1 MSNWK
6 GKYQHLAI
14 QNQFLLLFLVLIISF
29 IPCYIIGITPVVV
42 SDATDSIN
50 GQNIDLY
57 KWLQSWSSIGIF
69 ILSSIIFIYLTEKKF
84 VISTSFTR
92 AQLLLAICS
101 MLFCLPII
109 NFLALWNE
117 GLHLPEFMA
126 QIENWMRLSEAKS
139 ATIMEYFVAMDSY
152 TDLVINLVVIA
163 LIPAIGEEFLFRGV
177 IQRGLIKW
185 KKKPHFG
192 IWISAFLFSALHMQF
207 LGFIPRFLI
216 GGFFGYLFLWSGS
229 IWLPVITHFLNNAL
243 AVLVIFTSSSVVASK
258 KIESMGANSG
268 DIPMVIMCCLAV
280 SLLLYLFYNSKKN
293 PLKKR
298 GFSYY
303 KFTTV

>member
-243 AVLVIFTSSSVVASK
+243 AVLVIFTSSSGVASK

-280 SLLLYLFYNSKKN
+280 SLLLYLFYNSKKKS
-293 PLKKR
+293 PEEK
-298 GFSYY
+298 GI
-303 KFTTV
+303 

>member
-42 SDATDSIN
+42 SGATDSIN

-84 VISTSFTR
+84 VISKSFTR

-280 SLLLYLFYNSKKN
+280 SLLLYLFYNSKKKS
-293 PLKKR
+293 PEEK
-298 GFSYY
+298 GI
-303 KFTTV
+303 

>member
-42 SDATDSIN
+42 SGAADSIN

-185 KKKPHFG
+185 KKNPHFG

-258 KIESMGANSG
+258 KIESIGANSG

-280 SLLLYLFYNSKKN
+280 SLLLYLFYNSKKKS
-293 PLKKR
+293 PEEK
-298 GFSYY
+298 GI
-303 KFTTV
+303 

>member
-42 SDATDSIN
+42 SGAADSIN

-185 KKKPHFG
+185 KKNPHFG

-280 SLLLYLFYNSKKN
+280 SLLLYLFYNSKKKS
-293 PLKKR
+293 PEEK
-298 GFSYY
+298 GI
-303 KFTTV
+303 

>member
-280 SLLLYLFYNSKKN
+280 SLLLYLFYNSKKKS
-293 PLKKR
+293 PEEK
-298 GFSYY
+298 GI
-303 KFTTV
+303 

>member
-42 SDATDSIN
+42 SGATDSIN

-84 VISTSFTR
+84 VISKSFTR

-185 KKKPHFG
+185 KKNPHFG

-280 SLLLYLFYNSKKN
+280 SLLLYLFYNSKKKS
-293 PLKKR
+293 PEEK
-298 GFSYY
+298 GI
-303 KFTTV
+303 

>member
-42 SDATDSIN
+42 SGTTDSIN

-185 KKKPHFG
+185 KKNPHFG

-207 LGFIPRFLI
+207 LGLIPRFLI

-280 SLLLYLFYNSKKN
+280 SLLLYLFYNSKKKS
-293 PLKKR
+293 PEEK
-298 GFSYY
+298 GI
-303 KFTTV
+303 

>member
-29 IPCYIIGITPVVV
+29 IPCYIIGITPVVI
-42 SDATDSIN
+42 SGAADSIN

-139 ATIMEYFVAMDSY
+139 ATIMEYFVAMNSY

-185 KKKPHFG
+185 KKNPHFG

-280 SLLLYLFYNSKKN
+280 SLLLYLFYNSKKKS
-293 PLKKR
+293 PEEK
-298 GFSYY
+298 GI
-303 KFTTV
+303 

>member
-42 SDATDSIN
+42 SGTTDSIN

-185 KKKPHFG
+185 KKNPHFG

-280 SLLLYLFYNSKKN
+280 SLLLYLFYNSKKKS
-293 PLKKR
+293 PEEK
-298 GFSYY
+298 GI
-303 KFTTV
+303 

>member
-185 KKKPHFG
+185 KKNPHFG

-243 AVLVIFTSSSVVASK
+243 AVLVIFTSSSVPDTYIPALRK

-280 SLLLYLFYNSKKN
+280 SLLLYLFYNSKKKS
-293 PLKKR
+293 PEEK
-298 GFSYY
+298 GI
-303 KFTTV
+303 

>member
-42 SDATDSIN
+42 SGAADSIN

-185 KKKPHFG
+185 KKNPHFG
-192 IWISAFLFSALHMQF
+192 IWIS
-207 LGFIPRFLI
+207 PR
-216 GGFFGYLFLWSGS
+216 
-229 IWLPVITHFLNNAL
+229 
-243 AVLVIFTSSSVVASK
+243 
-258 KIESMGANSG
+258 
-268 DIPMVIMCCLAV
+268 
-280 SLLLYLFYNSKKN
+280 
-293 PLKKR
+293 
-298 GFSYY
+298 
-303 KFTTV
+303 

>member
-29 IPCYIIGITPVVV
+29 IPCYIIGITPVVF
-42 SDATDSIN
+42 SGAADSIN

-185 KKKPHFG
+185 KKNPHFG

-280 SLLLYLFYNSKKN
+280 SLLLYLFYNSKKKS
-293 PLKKR
+293 PEEK
-298 GFSYY
+298 GI
-303 KFTTV
+303 

>member
-42 SDATDSIN
+42 SGTTDSIN

-69 ILSSIIFIYLTEKKF
+69 ILSSIIFIFLTEKKF

-185 KKKPHFG
+185 NKNPHFG

-280 SLLLYLFYNSKKN
+280 SLLLYLFYNSKKKS
-293 PLKKR
+293 PEEK
-298 GFSYY
+298 GI
-303 KFTTV
+303 